1 MASFDQNPQYVR
13 YLQLLK
19 RLHELIQFGEGESAE
34 ADDLRE
40 QMDARWLHLSED
52 EIAEFDKKPA
62 V

>member
-1 MASFDQNPQYVR
+1 MASFDQNPHYAR
-13 YLQLLK
+13 YLLLLK
-19 RLHELIQFGEGESAE
+19 RLHELIQIGEGESAE

-40 QMDARWLHLSED
+40 QMDAPWLHLSED